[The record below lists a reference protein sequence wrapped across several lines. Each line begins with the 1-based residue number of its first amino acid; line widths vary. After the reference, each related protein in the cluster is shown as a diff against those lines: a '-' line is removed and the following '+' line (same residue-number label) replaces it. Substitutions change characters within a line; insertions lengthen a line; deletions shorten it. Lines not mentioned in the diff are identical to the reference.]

1 MALIVR
7 SALLVSFMA
16 TTVRVAMAPMAMTIR
31 SGTTV
36 QAISTATL
44 SWKLAALWPTD
55 LRCLRIE

>member
-1 MALIVR
+1 
-7 SALLVSFMA
+7 MA
-16 TTVRVAMAPMAMTIR
+16 TTVRVAIAPMAMTMMK
-31 SGTTV
+31 GTTV